1 MGIPPTGKSIT
12 YDEIFIA
19 RLVNGRIRRDLGGR
33 RRPLADATARRDSR
47 LAMRA
52 LLVLSGSRR
61 AKWLVTLFWVV
72 VFFGLNA
79 ADIFD
84 RYADAERNRTVDYY
98 PEKADSIQLLER
110 IDEFPSGERFAAV
123 VVYRRDAG
131 LSPADRAAIAEDRAE
146 LRRAATAGRPPP
158 PTVSRD
164 GTTALT
170 VVPLKATGESD
181 VVTRD
186 VDRVREAIESAP
198 RGLQVEVTGSAGFAA
213 DAIDVFESINGTLL
227 MATGL
232 LVLILLILIYRSPIF
247 WLIPFFAV
255 VVAEVGSRGLGYL
268 LSELGVTV
276 TGQTSAI
283 LTVLVFGAGTDYA
296 LLIVARHREELRR
309 QEDKHAAVATAM
321 RTAGPAIVASA
332 VTVILGLLCLGL
344 AEVKGT
350 SGLALVGAMG
360 IGLAMVVMCTLL
372 PALLAIVGR
381 RAFWPFIPHYGD
393 EGADATHGFWRRVAE
408 RVGWRPRPIW
418 IGSTVALAVM
428 ALGLLT
434 FDSGLTTGNGFRD
447 EESSTR
453 GQDLVAQAFPAGANV
468 PNTVLVPNR
477 QQADEVRAALRRQ
490 PEVATLGPV
499 ETGPPGARFD
509 LVLRS
514 EPYSTEAFDQIP
526 GLRRV
531 AERGGGEDVLI
542 GGPTAEEYDVR
553 RSAERDTFV
562 IVPIVLLVVLVVL
575 GILLR
580 AVLLPLLLIATV
592 VLSFLAAL
600 GVGAFFFDY
609 VFDFPGAD
617 PSLPLWAF
625 VFLVALGIDYNIFLM
640 ARVRE
645 ESQRHGT
652 RHGMLRGL
660 AVTGGVITSAGV
672 VLAGTFSVLASLPLV
687 FLTEI
692 GFVIAFGVLLDTLVV
707 RSVLVPAL
715 VFDIGPRVWWPSA
728 LAHPFER
735 RLPREP
741 EPDKPEPVA
750 GRR

>member
-1 MGIPPTGKSIT
+1 
-12 YDEIFIA
+12 
-19 RLVNGRIRRDLGGR
+19 V
-33 RRPLADATARRDSR
+33 
-47 LAMRA
+47 RA
-52 LLVLSGSRR
+52 LLTRSGTRR
-61 AKWLVTLFWVV
+61 AKWIVALFWVV
-72 VFFGLNA
+72 VFLGLNGA
-79 ADIFD
+79 NIFD
-84 RYADAERNRTVDYY
+84 RYADAEKNRTVDYY

-123 VVYRRDAG
+123 VVYRRDGG
-131 LSPADRAAIAEDRAE
+131 LTPGDRAAIADQ
-146 LRRAATAGRPPP
+146 RRQLESAATAGQPPRP
-158 PTVSRD
+158 VISRD
-164 GTTALT
+164 GTTALN
-170 VVPLKATGESD
+170 VVPLEATGESD
-181 VVTRD
+181 IVTRD
-186 VDRVREAIESAP
+186 VDRVREVIEGAP
-198 RGLQVEVTGSAGFAA
+198 AGLQVEVTGSAGFAA

-227 MATGL
+227 LATGL

-247 WLIPFFAV
+247 WAIPFFAV

-268 LSELGVTV
+268 LTELGVTV

-296 LLIVARHREELRR
+296 LLIVARYREELRR
-309 QEDKHAAVATAM
+309 QEDRHDAVATAM

-332 VTVILGLLCLGL
+332 ATVMLGLLCLGL

-350 SGLALVGAMG
+350 SGLALIGAMG

-372 PALLAIVGR
+372 PALLAIFGR

-393 EGADATHGFWRRVAE
+393 EGADATHGFWRKVAE
-408 RVGWRPRPIW
+408 RVGWRPRRIW
-418 IGSTVALAVM
+418 IGSSVALAVM
-428 ALGLLT
+428 ALGLVT
-434 FDSGLTTGNGFRD
+434 YNNGLTTGNGFRD

-453 GQDLVAQAFPAGANV
+453 GQDLVAQAFPAGADV
-468 PNTVLVPNR
+468 PNTVLVPNP
-477 QQADEVRAALRRQ
+477 QQANEVRAALRRQ
-490 PEVATLGPV
+490 PEVAALGPV

-526 GLRRV
+526 DLREV
-531 AERGGGEDVLI
+531 AEGAGGEDVLI
-542 GGPTAEEYDVR
+542 GGPTAEEHDVR
-553 RSAERDTFV
+553 QSAKRDTYV
-562 IVPIVLLVVLVVL
+562 IVPIVLLVVLIVL
-575 GILLR
+575 AILLR
-580 AVLLPLLLIATV
+580 AVILPLILIATV

-600 GVGAFFFDY
+600 GVGAFFFEY

-617 PSLPLWAF
+617 PSLPLWTF

-645 ESQRHGT
+645 EALRHGT

-660 AVTGGVITSAGV
+660 AVTGAVITSAGV
-672 VLAGTFSVLASLPLV
+672 VLAGTFSVLGSLPLV

-707 RSVLVPAL
+707 RSVLVPAI
-715 VFDIGPRVWWPSA
+715 VFDIGPKVWWPST
-728 LAHPFER
+728 LAATFER

-741 EPDKPEPVA
+741 EPEAEPA
-750 GRR
+750 GTPG